1 MSKRST
7 KLLPTNSMTA
17 SGMSKNK
24 NDAAELNR
32 SSHTVQDIYTSACM
46 SNMRRSSCNSHSTTS
61 TAGSS
66 TPLILADTS
75 TSGSTP
81 GSSIAAAI
89 TRTASNNDTAM
100 DFGSMKPMG
109 ALRRSRSGDSVQTWT
124 GFGGVGGGGRRERS
138 GSADSGGSFD
148 FITDL
153 LPGKKVDSTAADGE
167 SPLNNVGGLQQEAEA
182 ARKAPRRG
190 RRRPGASSPNDP
202 TAATIDTGAFSDTK
216 RRHSFDNLLA
226 LPGLRSVVAMADSRK
241 SNASKGLSDEL
252 VCINPKKVS
261 KQIVHVGKQMKTSNT
276 QAASMV
282 LADDDGFKAL
292 QKRLRETGAVTI
304 TGVDQFLTASL
315 RQQVLEAELSRD
327 TERLRRM
334 SGGVHGTR
342 PPIPRDVSIEM
353 LDVGGGVTNLIKAS
367 SGGSKAS
374 SMADSVW
381 GLKSFADMALSSL
394 DSERCTKVSR
404 GKLRRWNLIDSTT
417 ESGNV
422 SPFVSF
428 PSRDMQANVIVHSL
442 RDAQSGLFVLVT
454 VEGGAFLGK
463 SRLVAECIHT
473 ETETLSRQ
481 SQKHPLTVLESFRTS
496 LDSHTAYFSFRQITL
511 MALQQCASRIGVSS
525 RPKEDGVT
533 EIYSPESDGTWDLDI
548 LVEAGLLTETDR
560 AMIGLIV
567 PSVMDQEYVGL
578 LQGKSPS
585 VLVKSAA
592 STILK
597 LFNQIQPLCLVLD
610 SDGEGTLDKSS
621 LELLSYLIQ
630 VAPERCPKM
639 CIFLLSR
646 DQVSLAS
653 SPAAAHRDIRSVR
666 LQPLPIDETEQH
678 IKTMLGIVDKGTDIH
693 RTLVSTIYEK
703 TGGCPL
709 FAERLVSWA
718 LAKNLFA
725 YDSDVDC
732 IILRPPETH
741 SWNEAEEFDMSGL
754 LPSDLIDCVLQAF
767 DCLDQKLWDTLRIA
781 CCLGPSF
788 DPEEY
793 LALDRNIGFMSRIQE
808 LATTHGVFER
818 TSTGRY
824 RWKQQILFLSIQ
836 SIILTEEKREIH
848 ESILRTFGA
857 YDENADPALL
867 ARHSAHAG
875 NFEEAVA
882 LYVEAGTRSEEKFHF
897 GEAENFFA
905 QAMESQKH
913 IGSTSSGGGGGS
925 AAIKKSLIPKIKRGD
940 CLRELAMYD
949 ESEKLLT
956 ECLYAVRDSD
966 NNDEVLQ
973 VLAALA
979 TLKQATSC
987 YQEARAL
994 YQDALTIA
1002 RATEGSH
1009 SNIWLARHISR
1020 FGEILRK
1027 SGEFKAAEKM
1037 HREALQLRLKAKREG
1052 KCTDLELAVSYTQ
1065 LGCTNFSLQ
1074 RYDESSDQHRLAL
1087 EIRVRTLGKW
1097 RNQFFVFIFFS

>member
-1 MSKRST
+1 
-7 KLLPTNSMTA
+7 
-17 SGMSKNK
+17 
-24 NDAAELNR
+24 
-32 SSHTVQDIYTSACM
+32 
-46 SNMRRSSCNSHSTTS
+46 
-61 TAGSS
+61 
-66 TPLILADTS
+66 
-75 TSGSTP
+75 
-81 GSSIAAAI
+81 
-89 TRTASNNDTAM
+89 
-100 DFGSMKPMG
+100 
-109 ALRRSRSGDSVQTWT
+109 
-124 GFGGVGGGGRRERS
+124 
-138 GSADSGGSFD
+138 
-148 FITDL
+148 
-153 LPGKKVDSTAADGE
+153 
-167 SPLNNVGGLQQEAEA
+167 
-182 ARKAPRRG
+182 
-190 RRRPGASSPNDP
+190 
-202 TAATIDTGAFSDTK
+202 
-216 RRHSFDNLLA
+216 
-226 LPGLRSVVAMADSRK
+226 MADSRK
-241 SNASKGLSDEL
+241 STSKASKALSDEL
-252 VCINPKKVS
+252 VCSDPKKMS

-282 LADDDGFKAL
+282 LADDDDFKAL

-304 TGVDQFLTASL
+304 TGVEQFLTASL
-315 RQQVLEAELSRD
+315 RQQVLEAELLRD

-334 SGGVHGTR
+334 PGGVYGTR

-353 LDVGGGVTNLIKAS
+353 LDVGGEAKNLIRSS
-367 SGGSKAS
+367 SGGSKT
-374 SMADSVW
+374 DSVW

-404 GKLRRWNLIDSTT
+404 GKLRRWNHAGGTV
-417 ESGNV
+417 ESGKV

-428 PSRDMQANVIVHSL
+428 PSREMQANVIKHSL
-442 RDAQSGLFVLVT
+442 RDAQLGLFVLVT

-463 SRLVAECIHT
+463 SRLVAECIQA
-473 ETETLSRQ
+473 ETEILGREN
-481 SQKHPLTVLESFRTS
+481 KKNPLTVLESFRTS

-511 MALQQCASRIGVSS
+511 TALQQCVSRISVSS
-525 RPKEDGVT
+525 RPRDDGVT
-533 EIYSPESDGTWDLDI
+533 EIYSPESDGTWDLDV
-548 LVEAGLLTETDR
+548 LVEAGMLTETDR

-585 VLVKSAA
+585 VLVKSTA
-592 STILK
+592 STLLK
-597 LFNQIQPLCLVLD
+597 LFSQIQPLCLVLD

-621 LELLSYLIQ
+621 LELLSYLIE

-653 SPAAAHRDIRSVR
+653 SPAAACQDIRSVR
-666 LQPLPIDETEQH
+666 LQSLSIDETEQH
-678 IKTMLGIVDKGTDIH
+678 IKAMLGIVDKETDIH
-693 RTLVSTIYEK
+693 RTLVNTVYEK

-709 FAERLVSWA
+709 FAERLVNWA

-732 IILRPPETH
+732 IVLRPPDTH

-767 DCLDQKLWDTLRIA
+767 HCLDQKLWDTLRIA

-788 DPEEY
+788 DPAEY
-793 LALDRNIGFMSRIQE
+793 RALDRNMGFMSRIQE
-808 LATTHGVFER
+808 LAVTHGVFER

-875 NFEEAVA
+875 NFEEAVS

-940 CLRELAMYD
+940 CLRELAIYD

-966 NNDEVLQ
+966 SDDEVLQ

-994 YQDALTIA
+994 YQDALSIA

-1074 RYDESSDQHRLAL
+1074 RYEESSDQHRLAL

-1097 RNQFFVFIFFS
+1097 HS